1 MKKRIIC
8 ALVMLCL
15 LCLCVVYINKNSDDK
30 GLVLRIGCGEES
42 VSYQTVYDTL
52 NTSKLYE
59 SLFKAPVDDVTVQNE
74 HAFEELPYE
83 GEMFPP
89 ELIAQMEKALYS
101 ICGFDSMNIPDDNEY
116 FDLLKELGSE
126 TYEMGVEAAKEV
138 FPDLEKYRY
147 CSGVFHF
154 NSSEGS
160 EYYLFCYDSGGSYG
174 QYNVYLDE
182 TINGK
187 TISVASFD
195 TQNNGFGK
203 VISYEN
209 EFYYVFLQYNY
220 NLKFFDGIRLHKL
233 GSNADT
239 ENILI
244 RYVPEEFEWRNLE
257 QNPDVSSEEL
267 DDYVEAVKESIV
279 SGQYL
284 EVGEVGSFFKI
295 YERDET
301 DASEF
306 PLTEKHKQYEKVDFA
321 NMGIPVYFRATIY
334 EPSVSGICVHL
345 KSDFFLYDPE
355 NEEVLELENLRI
367 EDGTSPFGNE
377 LVQLWYKEI
386 DGKIYTFQM
395 FHLSDYNYMLRVVLA
410 EGDQVTQIRREILLP
425 KKSFKLTEGEKFVY

>member
-1 MKKRIIC
+1 MKKKILIF
-8 ALVMLCL
+8 LEVVSIL
-15 LCLCVVYINKNSDDK
+15 LFTSCQNSESGFTVSETEEADD
-30 GLVLRIGCGEES
+30 
-42 VSYQTVYDTL
+42 VSYQAVYDTL
-52 NTSKLYE
+52 NTKELRE
-59 SLFKAPVDDVTVQNE
+59 ALFKAPVDDVTVQNE

-126 TYEMGVEAAKEV
+126 TYEMSVEAAKEV
-138 FPDLEKYRY
+138 FPNLEEHRY
-147 CSGVFHF
+147 CAGAFHF
-154 NSSEGS
+154 KSDEGK
-160 EYYLFCYDSGGSYG
+160 EYYLFCYESNGSYG
-174 QYNVYLDE
+174 QYFVYLDE
-182 TINGK
+182 YINGE
-187 TISVASFD
+187 TISRAAFD
-195 TQNNGFGK
+195 TQNHGFGK

-220 NLKFFDGIRLHKL
+220 NLKFYDGIRLHKL

-257 QNPDVSSEEL
+257 QNSDVSSEEL
-267 DDYVEAVKESIV
+267 DDYVEEVKESIV

-284 EVGEVGSFFKI
+284 EVGEVGSFFNI
-295 YERDET
+295 YEGDET
-301 DASEF
+301 DAPEF
-306 PLTEKHKQYEKVDFA
+306 PLTEKYKQYEKVDFA

-334 EPSVSGICVHL
+334 EPSVSGICMHL
-345 KSDFFLYDPE
+345 QSDFFLYDLA

-367 EDGTSPFGNE
+367 DDGVWPHENE

-386 DGKIYTFQM
+386 EGKIYTFQM
-395 FHLSDYNYMLRVVLA
+395 FHLSNYNYMLRVVLV

-425 KKSFKLTEGEKFVY
+425 KKGFKLTEGEEFIYM